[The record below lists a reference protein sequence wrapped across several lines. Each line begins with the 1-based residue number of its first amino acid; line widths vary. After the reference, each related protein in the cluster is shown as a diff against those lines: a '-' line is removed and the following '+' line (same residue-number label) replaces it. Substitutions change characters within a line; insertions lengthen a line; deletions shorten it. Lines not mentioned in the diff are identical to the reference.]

1 MSGHASPVNGKAL
14 ELAGV
19 TGKTPNP
26 SGGEILKDAKGAPTG
41 LLRERASGVIS
52 RARADY
58 EAKRTAAD
66 RLAETNKA
74 IRLAIDESLSK
85 GITTF
90 EDAGSPLATVD
101 ILKKMADAH
110 ELRMRIWMMLRA
122 PNEQLAAN
130 LDRYKRIGAVC
141 DFFKVR
147 AIKRAIDGA
156 LACAARGCW
165 RLTRISPTAAA

>member
-1 MSGHASPVNGKAL
+1 MRRG
-14 ELAGV
+14 
-19 TGKTPNP
+19 
-26 SGGEILKDAKGAPTG
+26 PTG

-52 RARADY
+52 RARAEY
-58 EAKRTAAD
+58 EARRTAAD

-74 IRLAIDESLSK
+74 IKLAIDESLSK

-90 EDAGSPLATVD
+90 QDAGSPFATVD

-130 LDRYKRIGAVC
+130 LDQLQDHRRGRR
-141 DFFKVR
+141 FLHR
-147 AIKRAIDGA
+147 ARHQARDRWRAGLARRMAAGA
-156 LACAARGCW
+156 LHG
-165 RLTRISPTAAA
+165 